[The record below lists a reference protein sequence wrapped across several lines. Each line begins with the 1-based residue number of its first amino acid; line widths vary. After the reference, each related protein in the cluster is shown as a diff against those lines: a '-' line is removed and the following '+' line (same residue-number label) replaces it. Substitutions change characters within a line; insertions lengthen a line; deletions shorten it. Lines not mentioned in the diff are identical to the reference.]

1 MCHRTQINVNQY
13 TICKKLWQTKEKLM
27 YMAIKNQSTKNQWKN
42 YTGIDSK
49 VDL

>member
-1 MCHRTQINVNQY
+1 
-13 TICKKLWQTKEKLM
+13 M